1 MTEDQPRRALRE
13 DENPSAGAATSSRA
27 RAVRPC
33 GKPARRHH
41 PQP

>member
-13 DENPSAGAATSSRA
+13 DENPSAASRDDSRA

-33 GKPARRHH
+33 GKSARRHH